1 MGVARAVTLGL
12 LRRRTGWLETAFRA
26 SRHGRPTKGRL
37 DRFAWPRVTGVA
49 REPRLRSTS
58 APLGLGLSGL
68 SGRASCPSLQQCH
81 AGAWHGWCKPGEA
94 HDAVARQARS
104 RAIRGKHKRRRIVVE
119 GTPMANALG
128 TRHSDDVMR
137 IVHSLPRPGR
147 ELPDRTIAR
156 SWMRCANDYRLDP
169 ARPDAPNIIDTR
181 ALADRREQY
190 ARPGARSRTA
200 EIDRLYDQIAGSGYA
215 LLLTDAS
222 GIILYEKVDPTLK
235 DVFRG
240 AGLVPGADWSEKS
253 RGTNGMGTCLAER
266 KPVTVHRN
274 DHFYTHH
281 IGLTCFGVPIRG
293 PVDDL
298 IAVLDASCI
307 GAHDTRATQMH
318 TMALVRLS
326 AHIIE
331 KCLFL
336 RHHEHNAVLRFHS
349 RPGARG
355 SVPRWRA
362 GARGRRHRDRRGLH
376 RRAAARSERSLRA
389 RRPPD
394 RRDLRCRRRGQRLAR
409 SAAQCF
415 ARRRCATRAGG
426 RATTRACTSGARP
439 RTRRRGRVSRTVPE
453 VVQVPPNPKPP
464 VLTLE
469 DLAGED
475 PQMLRN
481 VRSAHRIADS
491 GVSVLIQGATG
502 SGKEA
507 FAHAMHLRQPPRG
520 ASAFVAV
527 NCAAI
532 PETLIESELFG
543 YKAGAFT
550 GARKEGMKGKILQS
564 SGGTLFLDE
573 IGDMPLALQT
583 RLLRVLEEQEIVP
596 LGSETPHQ
604 GGAARHRGLA
614 PEPARDDRARR
625 IPRRPLLPPERH
637 HARAA
642 AAGGSRGSRARSS
655 IARWPPRPATA
666 GPPPSR
672 WMPCSG
678 SCPIPGRATSASCAT
693 SSARRSPSAKA
704 ASCAGSICRARF
716 ASLLRVRHPRR
727 LHRWRAPAS
736 CRRVR
741 GARDLRQSAARGGAR
756 GAAACDREV
765 PRQYDACGGAS
776 RREPQHALS
785 ENEAAQH
792 PARLRRRALRT
803 GAGNGPCS
811 SFAVPH
817 GIPV

>member
-1 MGVARAVTLGL
+1 
-12 LRRRTGWLETAFRA
+12 
-26 SRHGRPTKGRL
+26 
-37 DRFAWPRVTGVA
+37 
-49 REPRLRSTS
+49 
-58 APLGLGLSGL
+58 
-68 SGRASCPSLQQCH
+68 
-81 AGAWHGWCKPGEA
+81 
-94 HDAVARQARS
+94 
-104 RAIRGKHKRRRIVVE
+104 
-119 GTPMANALG
+119 MANALG

-147 ELPDRTIAR
+147 DLPDRTIAR

-190 ARPGARSRTA
+190 HDLVRIASA
-200 EIDRLYDQIAGSGYA
+200 EVDRLYDQIAGSGYA

-222 GIILYEKVDPTLK
+222 GIILYEKVDPTLR
-235 DVFRG
+235 DLFRG

-293 PVDDL
+293 PEDDL
-298 IAVLDASCI
+298 IAVLDASCV
-307 GAHDTRATQMH
+307 GAHDARNTQMH

-349 RPGARG
+349 RPDLVDLFHDGALALAEDGTVIGADQTAAQLLEAKDRYELVG
-355 SVPRWRA
+355 RPIDEIFDAEGA
-362 GARGRRHRDRRGLH
+362 GRVSLDLLRNSSMAPVRD
-376 RRAAARSERSLRA
+376 
-389 RRPPD
+389 P
-394 RRDLRCRRRGQRLAR
+394 RRGQGYYASLHV
-409 SAAQCF
+409 
-415 ARRRCATRAGG
+415 G
-426 RATTRACTSGARP
+426 RASHPETRS
-439 RTRRRGRVSRTVPE
+439 VSRSVPE
-453 VVQVPPNPKPP
+453 VFQVAANPKPP
-464 VLTLE
+464 VLALE

-481 VRSAHRIADS
+481 VRSARRIADS

-507 FAHAMHLRQPPRG
+507 FAHAMHYASRRANQP
-520 ASAFVAV
+520 FIAV

-596 LGSETPHQ
+596 LGSETPLKVSLNVIAASHRNLREMIARGEFREDLYYRLNGITLELPKLADRADRERVIHRALAAETSNGRPAAIEVDALQ
-604 GGAARHRGLA
+604 RLVAYPWPGNIRELRNVIRTALAICEGGVVRLIDLPREIREVVYGAAPA
-614 PEPARDDRARR
+614 PVAPVASATAAPAETD
-625 IPRRPLLPPERH
+625 PLETCANPL
-637 HARAA
+637 AA
-642 AAGGSRGSRARSS
+642 AERS
-655 IARWPPRPATA
+655 A
-666 GPPPSR
+666 
-672 WMPCSG
+672 
-678 SCPIPGRATSASCAT
+678 
-693 SSARRSPSAKA
+693 
-704 ASCAGSICRARF
+704 
-716 ASLLRVRHPRR
+716 LLRVIEK
-727 LHRWRAPAS
+727 
-736 CRRVR
+736 CR
-741 GARDLRQSAARGGAR
+741 GNMTHAAEHLG
-756 GAAACDREV
+756 V
-765 PRQYDACGGAS
+765 S
-776 RREPQHALS
+776 RNTLYRKMK
-785 ENEAAQH
+785 
-792 PARLRRRALRT
+792 T
-803 GAGNGPCS
+803 
-811 SFAVPH
+811 H
-817 GIPV
+817 GIPTRSGS

>member
-1 MGVARAVTLGL
+1 
-12 LRRRTGWLETAFRA
+12 
-26 SRHGRPTKGRL
+26 
-37 DRFAWPRVTGVA
+37 
-49 REPRLRSTS
+49 
-58 APLGLGLSGL
+58 
-68 SGRASCPSLQQCH
+68 
-81 AGAWHGWCKPGEA
+81 
-94 HDAVARQARS
+94 
-104 RAIRGKHKRRRIVVE
+104 
-119 GTPMANALG
+119 MANALG

-190 ARPGARSRTA
+190 HDLVRIATA

-222 GIILYEKVDPTLK
+222 GIILYEKVDPSLK
-235 DVFRG
+235 DIFRG

-293 PVDDL
+293 PEDDL
-298 IAVLDASCI
+298 MAVLDASCI
-307 GAHDTRATQMH
+307 GAHDARNTQMH

-349 RPGARG
+349 RPDLVDLFHDGALALAEDG
-355 SVPRWRA
+355 TVI
-362 GARGRRHRDRRGLH
+362 GADQTAAQLLEAKDRYELVGRPIDEIFDAEGADRVSLDLLRSASMSPVRD
-376 RRAAARSERSLRA
+376 
-389 RRPPD
+389 P
-394 RRDLRCRRRGQRLAR
+394 RRGQGYYASLHVGRTPPHTESR
-409 SAAQCF
+409 S
-415 ARRRCATRAGG
+415 
-426 RATTRACTSGARP
+426 
-439 RTRRRGRVSRTVPE
+439 VSRSVPE
-453 VVQVPPNPKPP
+453 VVQVPSNPKPP

-481 VRSAHRIADS
+481 VRSARRIADT
-491 GVSVLIQGATG
+491 GVSVLIQGSTG

-507 FAHAMHLRQPPRG
+507 FAHAMHY
-520 ASAFVAV
+520 ASRRASLAFVAV

-543 YKAGAFT
+543 YKPGAFT

-596 LGSETPHQ
+596 LGSETPVKVDLHVIAASHRNLREMISRGEFREDLYYRLNGITLELPKLADRADRERVIHRALAAETSNGRPAAIEMDALQ
-604 GGAARHRGLA
+604 RLEAYPWPGNIRELRNVIRTALAICEGGVVRQIDLPREIREPVQGAAPATVAPVASASASPDESEPLETCANPLA
-614 PEPARDDRARR
+614 AAE
-625 IPRRPLLPPERH
+625 
-637 HARAA
+637 RAA
-642 AAGGSRGSRARSS
+642 
-655 IARWPPRPATA
+655 
-666 GPPPSR
+666 
-672 WMPCSG
+672 
-678 SCPIPGRATSASCAT
+678 
-693 SSARRSPSAKA
+693 
-704 ASCAGSICRARF
+704 
-716 ASLLRVRHPRR
+716 LLRVIEK
-727 LHRWRAPAS
+727 
-736 CRRVR
+736 CR
-741 GARDLRQSAARGGAR
+741 GNMTHAAEHLG
-756 GAAACDREV
+756 V
-765 PRQYDACGGAS
+765 S
-776 RREPQHALS
+776 RNTLYRKMK
-785 ENEAAQH
+785 
-792 PARLRRRALRT
+792 T
-803 GAGNGPCS
+803 
-811 SFAVPH
+811 H
-817 GIPV
+817 GIPTRSGS